1 MAAEQGRARG
11 KASAATATRVQN
23 ALIDGSLC
31 GILERLDEDPAFHRL
46 VSGGMSIADG
56 KDIAPI
62 ITVGTPDGL
71 RPAIAA
77 AQAEHTPVV
86 LVVASSREAEDTV
99 NALRSWYGGDP
110 NDIAQLR
117 PRETLP
123 HERLSP
129 RADTVASRM
138 AVFRRLT
145 HPSDTNPM
153 FGPIRILVMPVRSL
167 IQPVV
172 KGLGDVD
179 PLVFTQGEELPLD
192 DVSRRLV
199 ENAYTRVDLVM
210 DRGEFAVRG
219 GIIDVFPQPRHIRCA
234 SSSSVTRSTP
244 SENST
249 RPTSAPTARAS
260 VRSGRRPAVNCSSP
274 TPCGTGRNGSSG
286 RFRMPTT
293 CWSPSRTRFPSK
305 AWNP

>member
-110 NDIAQLR
+110 NDISLLEAW
-117 PRETLP
+117 ETLP

-219 GIIDVFPQPRHIRCA
+219 GIIDVFP
-234 SSSSVTRSTP
+234 
-244 SENST
+244 
-249 RPTSAPTARAS
+249 PTAPHPVRIEFFGDEIDSIREFHAS
-260 VRSGRRPAVNCSSP
+260 DQLTYGGRRPAVNCSSP

>member
-62 ITVGTPDGL
+62 ITVGAPDGL

-110 NDIAQLR
+110 NDIAQLEAW
-117 PRETLP
+117 ETP
-123 HERLSP
+123 W
-129 RADTVASRM
+129 RAAWPYSAGSRTP
-138 AVFRRLT
+138 AT
-145 HPSDTNPM
+145 
-153 FGPIRILVMPVRSL
+153 PIRCSDRSAYSSCRCVR
-167 IQPVV
+167 
-172 KGLGDVD
+172 
-179 PLVFTQGEELPLD
+179 
-192 DVSRRLV
+192 
-199 ENAYTRVDLVM
+199 
-210 DRGEFAVRG
+210 
-219 GIIDVFPQPRHIRCA
+219 
-234 SSSSVTRSTP
+234 
-244 SENST
+244 
-249 RPTSAPTARAS
+249 
-260 VRSGRRPAVNCSSP
+260 
-274 TPCGTGRNGSSG
+274 
-286 RFRMPTT
+286 
-293 CWSPSRTRFPSK
+293 
-305 AWNP
+305 